1 MICLALQFTAYTFA
15 IFTAK
20 KSVNLRNLPFSF
32 CCAKPIS
39 SNNMMQKAFIS
50 LHILKYVVQVML
62 EDHTDEIGHTKNFAL
77 SYQKLKSVPNMRS
90 TADFSDL
97 P

>member
-1 MICLALQFTAYTFA
+1 
-15 IFTAK
+15 
-20 KSVNLRNLPFSF
+20 
-32 CCAKPIS
+32 
-39 SNNMMQKAFIS
+39 MQKAFNS

-62 EDHTDEIGHTKNFAL
+62 EDHADEIGHTKNFAL

>member
-1 MICLALQFTAYTFA
+1 
-15 IFTAK
+15 
-20 KSVNLRNLPFSF
+20 
-32 CCAKPIS
+32 
-39 SNNMMQKAFIS
+39 MQKAFIS